1 MSSIPVP
8 PEVVGLISKDNA
20 DEWRGFPPLTI
31 ATHTAHLHGELTCL
45 ATDGVKVIATR
56 EDGFLI
62 DTFLASLR
70 FLKPIS
76 LDFKPK
82 AVRSKVSKVHKLFMR
97 KFKVTKEEL
106 QSLLE
111 AIELA

>member
-1 MSSIPVP
+1 MPSIPVP
-8 PEVVGLISKDNA
+8 PEVIGLISKNNA

-31 ATHTAHLHGELTCL
+31 ATHTANLHGELTCL

-62 DTFLASLR
+62 DTFLDSLR

-76 LDFKPK
+76 LEFKPK
-82 AVRSKVSKVHKLFMR
+82 VMKHKVSKVHKLFMK
-97 KFKVTKEEL
+97 KFNVSKEEL
-106 QSLLE
+106 ESLLE
-111 AIELA
+111 AIEL